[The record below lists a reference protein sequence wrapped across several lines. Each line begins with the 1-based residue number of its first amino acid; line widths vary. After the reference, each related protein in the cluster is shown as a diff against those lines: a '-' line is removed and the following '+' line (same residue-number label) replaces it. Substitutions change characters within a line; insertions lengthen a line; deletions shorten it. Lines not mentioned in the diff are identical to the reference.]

1 MKFMRTFAI
10 FIFAQAAFFF
20 SACNT
25 GLGDSVDLKGPT
37 VTIISPEA
45 RENVGE
51 RFDIR
56 GTVTDD
62 FAVGIVTV
70 ELDGN
75 TWQHKGSTWQYKA
88 KGENNFVPDTE
99 SEWIS
104 ENKKSV
110 EWTIKGATISG
121 AGTFTIEVKALD
133 ESGNSSEESSKSRD
147 VIIDK
152 NAPKITISTP
162 PMAQEPNTFT
172 AITEYKDI
180 TKVTQ
185 FLTGDFNVS
194 GKTSEENAIQY
205 VEVLIKEYGTD
216 KELFRKRIV
225 QNESDKTS
233 ESDTVVDAL
242 RSWEITVKLDEC
254 ALGELDEKQ
263 HILNIY
269 TSTCDTAGNDSGL
282 QFQGHACMWKEA
294 DKPWIDII
302 LGDENAPKNV
312 YSGSSILGNAYD
324 DTAIKSVNVTIKK
337 KDGSILSQNQIYSA
351 NDSAE
356 GENNVYFELPLPTDS
371 DVYSLEISATD
382 KNGKVSDTKIGWI
395 KVVDK
400 MFPSIEISHN
410 MESGK
415 LFCDKDGN
423 FTLKIISKDE
433 SKVASLKMAYITN
446 PTDTVVYSDSI
457 SEKWNATS
465 TSLNDLS
472 KGKAYEIA
480 PNDTGNTVT
489 ENNLK
494 RKIYENEVKI
504 NIFEHLGIDGSNRKL
519 TSQTFAFRVEDAD
532 KNALTS
538 TYAIQG
544 DIDSPEIKFT
554 KLEYYSYEG
563 SAAIIRTQ
571 EGGDALPAF
580 GEKTFV
586 KAYGKISDN
595 STDVLGK
602 YAKHLK
608 LDLTANGNPITAS
621 VNNNDGTFVAEARNL
636 TGASLI
642 FEGDLTD
649 WGGNSKKQK
658 YSFLVDSQT
667 PRVEY
672 ISALNQDG
680 SYGANKTI
688 DIFIRFNKKLDFS
701 GTTKITLNNDTT
713 IEKSTNTSGKN
724 IGENDILF
732 EYTIGAS
739 DKSID
744 KLKVTKAEFG
754 TVENE
759 GADVKSEIQ
768 KSIDE
773 IIGNDAFGK
782 NLHQMKNIGIITSV
796 PKVANIEFNESEKKL
811 TITYDKPV
819 AKGSGKVTI
828 IQQKTEN
835 GKSGNG
841 VDRVPV
847 VLSESEGRTLFG
859 KSPDLEQYY
868 ELTTNGADSNF
879 KADLTSKYVL
889 KYKYNSSDSE
899 IISAYEKTE
908 AHILS
913 QDVRAQGVSIDSTD
927 KIVTITFNSP
937 LPCKGA
943 KYKITVPTG
952 FMQDKNGGSEF
963 KATGDSSKTITA
975 SGVEKPVIR
984 INKGTTTFESDQ
996 VKQPLTAEFKVDC
1009 ETPGVSLKYEYK
1021 VYTRN
1026 ALAVRGRGT
1035 NTAPI
1040 YFNYKTNSAEHFN
1053 RTSGKV
1059 TEITKGGTGEDRYVN
1074 FPYEGIK
1081 RTEDNN
1087 ANANPKSITIGDKI
1101 TIGDEGYWQKGME
1114 YNITATADSV
1124 KSYSVAYRTVVEI
1137 NGTRPG
1143 NDNNEII
1150 NGEDKIFIIGGDS
1163 PSGSNTIQGFP
1174 TTWDISN
1181 AEPTKRF
1188 TEIDD
1193 VNEIVIYNTNTP
1205 EKDNKGR
1212 MVYYFISWAI
1222 TKDYYFMH
1230 LRGKA
1235 STNNPNVPTGYATM
1249 AQNSYI
1255 SYFAE
1260 YPINPGGYIKILNG
1274 TDDWS
1279 NPNENEWWSR
1289 DASKGDRAKFDG
1301 GKVKF
1306 P

>member
-1 MKFMRTFAI
+1 MKFTKTFAI
-10 FIFAQAAFFF
+10 FLFAQAALFF

-62 FAVGIVTV
+62 FAVGLVTV

-162 PMAQEPNTFT
+162 TMAQEPNTFT

-382 KNGKVSDTKIGWI
+382 KNGKVSDTKTGWI

-410 MESGK
+410 TESGK

-494 RKIYENEVKI
+494 RKIYENEIKI

-571 EGGDALPAF
+571 EGGNALPAF

-586 KAYGKISDN
+586 KIYGKISDN

-602 YAKHLK
+602 YTKHLK

-621 VNNNDGTFVAEARNL
+621 VNNDGTFEAKAGNL
-636 TGASLI
+636 TGASLV
-642 FEGDLTD
+642 FEGNLTD

-672 ISALNQDG
+672 ISALTPEGFYPSGQ
-680 SYGANKTI
+680 TI
-688 DIFIRFNKKLDFS
+688 QIFIRFNKKLDFS
-701 GTTKITLNNDTT
+701 GTTRITLNNGKV
-713 IEKSTNTSGKN
+713 IEKSTNTSG
-724 IGENDILF
+724 IGANDILF
-732 EYTIGAS
+732 EYTIGANDGNIES
-739 DKSID
+739 
-744 KLKVTKAEFG
+744 LNVTKAEFG
-754 TVENE
+754 TVKNE
-759 GADVKSEIQ
+759 GADVTSEIQ
-768 KSIDE
+768 ESIKE
-773 IIGNDAFGK
+773 IIKDESSGK
-782 NLHQMKNIGIITSV
+782 NLAQMKKIGIITSV
-796 PKVANIEFNESEKKL
+796 PKVTNIEFNENEKKL
-811 TITYDKPV
+811 IITYDKPV
-819 AKGSGKVTI
+819 AKGSGEVSI
-828 IQQKTEN
+828 IQQK
-835 GKSGNG
+835 SGNVDG
-841 VDRVPV
+841 VDKVPA

-859 KSPDLEQYY
+859 KSPNLEQYY
-868 ELTTNGADSNF
+868 ELTTNGADNNF

-889 KYKYNSSDSE
+889 KYDLESSNSNV
-899 IISAYEKTE
+899 ISAYEKTK
-908 AHILS
+908 AHMIS
-913 QDVRAQGVSIDSTD
+913 QNVRAQGVNIDSTNT
-927 KIVTITFNSP
+927 IVTVNFNSL

-943 KYKITVPTG
+943 NYKIKVPTG
-952 FMQDKNGGSEF
+952 FMQDKNGDSRF
-963 KATGDSSKTITA
+963 PATGDSSKTITA
-975 SGVEKPVIR
+975 SGVETPVIR
-984 INKGTTTFESDQ
+984 IKKGMTTVDSNYFAI
-996 VKQPLTAEFKVDC
+996 QPLTTEFKVDC
-1009 ETPGVSLKYEYK
+1009 ETPGITLEYK
-1021 VYTRN
+1021 FVEYTRT
-1026 ALAVRGRGT
+1026 VFTVQGQGT
-1035 NTAPI
+1035 ESSPFIDPSHRNRDI
-1040 YFNYKTNSAEHFN
+1040 KTSDYTNN
-1053 RTSGKV
+1053 
-1059 TEITKGGTGEDRYVN
+1059 N
-1074 FPYEGIK
+1074 FKKYDSESLP
-1081 RTEDNN
+1081 TL
-1087 ANANPKSITIGDKI
+1087 
-1101 TIGDEGYWQKGME
+1101 GDENNYQKGLE
-1114 YNITATADSV
+1114 YNITAKAEKNGS
-1124 KSYSVAYRTVVEI
+1124 SEEAHAVAYRTTIEI
-1137 NGTRPG
+1137 LTVTMPDKNKEKDQPNWNIPNSG
-1143 NDNNEII
+1143 NLAASK
-1150 NGEDKIFIIGGDS
+1150 GCGLFIRGGDVA
-1163 PSGSNTIQGFP
+1163 SGSNITQGLPTNWDITDNEKTCLLTENGNNYHF
-1174 TTWDISN
+1174 TTW
-1181 AEPTKRF
+1181 T
-1188 TEIDD
+1188 
-1193 VNEIVIYNTNTP
+1193 
-1205 EKDNKGR
+1205 
-1212 MVYYFISWAI
+1212 I
-1222 TKDYYFMH
+1222 TTDYYFMF
-1230 LRGKA
+1230 LAGLMDTKTI
-1235 STNNPNVPTGYATM
+1235 SKNNSNGISQGPYCGIF
-1249 AQNSYI
+1249 AQNSWVSFYKN
-1255 SYFAE
+1255 
-1260 YPINPGGYIKILNG
+1260 YPVPPGGYVQIQNA
-1274 TDDWS
+1274 TNS
-1279 NPNENEWWSR
+1279 
-1289 DASKGDRAKFDG
+1289 FDFDLATT
-1301 GKVKF
+1301 GKVQQYRT
-1306 P
+1306 PSN

>member
-1 MKFMRTFAI
+1 MKFTKIFAI
-10 FIFAQAAFFF
+10 FLFAQAALFF

-162 PMAQEPNTFT
+162 PMSQDLETFT
-172 AITEYKDI
+172 SITDYKDI
-180 TKVTQ
+180 TKVAQ

-242 RSWEITVKLDEC
+242 RSWEITVKFDEC

-324 DTAIKSVNVTIKK
+324 DTAIKFVNVTIKK

-382 KNGKVSDTKIGWI
+382 KNGKVSDTKTGWI

-410 MESGK
+410 TESGK

-494 RKIYENEVKI
+494 RKIYENEIKI

-571 EGGDALPAF
+571 EGGNALPAF

-586 KAYGKISDN
+586 KIYGKISDN

-602 YAKHLK
+602 YTKHLK

-621 VNNNDGTFVAEARNL
+621 VNNNDGTFVAEAGNL

-642 FEGDLTD
+642 FEGYLTD

-701 GTTKITLNNDTT
+701 GTTKITLNNGAEVVKSSDTA
-713 IEKSTNTSGKN
+713 NKN

-732 EYTIGAS
+732 EYKIEKGQDINS
-739 DKSID
+739 LS
-744 KLKVTKAEFG
+744 VTKAEFG

-773 IIGNDAFGK
+773 ITGNDGFGK
-782 NLHQMKNIGIITSV
+782 NLHQMKNIGIITSMPEV
-796 PKVANIEFNESEKKL
+796 ETVRFIDEKTLEIK
-811 TITYDKPV
+811 YNKQV
-819 AKGSGKVTI
+819 AKGSGEVTI
-828 IQQKTEN
+828 IQQKTAGGE
-835 GKSGNG
+835 G
-841 VDRVPV
+841 VDKVPA
-847 VLSESEGRTLFG
+847 LLTESEGRTLFA
-859 KSPDLEQYY
+859 KNSRLKDCY
-868 ELTTNGADSNF
+868 ELTTNGADNNF

-889 KYKYNSSDSE
+889 KYEYNSDGSE
-899 IISAYEKTE
+899 KPNNSNINIINEYVATG

-913 QDVRAQGVSIDSTD
+913 QDVRAQGVSIETTD
-927 KIVTITFNSP
+927 YKTVKVKFNSS

-943 KYKITVPTG
+943 TYKIEVPKG
-952 FMQDKNGGSEF
+952 FMQDKNGGSTF
-963 KATGDSSKTITA
+963 PADGYSNAITA
-975 SGVEKPVIR
+975 DGVETPVIR
-984 INKGTTTFESDQ
+984 IKKSTTTVDSNYFAI
-996 VKQPLTAEFKVDC
+996 QPLTTEFKVDC
-1009 ETPGVSLKYEYK
+1009 ETPGITLEYEIVEYK
-1021 VYTRN
+1021 WNPFTVVGN
-1026 ALAVRGRGT
+1026 GT
-1035 NTAPI
+1035 NAGPAITPSLED
-1040 YFNYKTNSAEHFN
+1040 YKNMIENKSSA
-1053 RTSGKV
+1053 
-1059 TEITKGGTGEDRYVN
+1059 
-1074 FPYEGIK
+1074 
-1081 RTEDNN
+1081 NN
-1087 ANANPKSITIGDKI
+1087 PFQDSYSKPVTIGENRNYN
-1101 TIGDEGYWQKGME
+1101 TGLE
-1114 YNITATADSV
+1114 YNITAKTKKGNFSEEAHA
-1124 KSYSVAYRTVVEI
+1124 VAYRTTVEI
-1137 NGTRPG
+1137 TF
-1143 NDNNEII
+1143 NDNWRDIANI
-1150 NGEDKIFIIGGDS
+1150 KGGDS
-1163 PSGSNTIQGFP
+1163 NWGNEHNIAASQDNRFGLFIRGGDVVLGANITQGLP
-1174 TTWDISN
+1174 TDWDLTHF
-1181 AEPTKRF
+1181 EKTCLLTKE
-1188 TEIDD
+1188 TE
-1193 VNEIVIYNTNTP
+1193 NN
-1205 EKDNKGR
+1205 
-1212 MVYYFISWAI
+1212 YYFTTWAI
-1222 TKDYYFMH
+1222 TTDYYFMF
-1230 LRGKA
+1230 LAGLMDTETITKNGI
-1235 STNNPNVPTGYATM
+1235 SQGPYCGIF
-1249 AQNSYI
+1249 AQNSYV
-1255 SYFAE
+1255 SFYRQ
-1260 YPINPGGYIKILNG
+1260 YPVPPGGYVQIING
-1274 TDDWS
+1274 TNSDSTSFCFELQTSGKLKEYRTPS
-1279 NPNENEWWSR
+1279 N
-1289 DASKGDRAKFDG
+1289 
-1301 GKVKF
+1301 
-1306 P
+1306 